1 MVGRREDEDRR
12 DGTALD
18 SLPRWLRDLI
28 EYNDELAGRDN
39 GRMQR
44 FLLSEDR
51 ESRKT
56 GEKKQQRR
64 FDELLR
70 LLQNPLYAKLYYQAV
85 ETIERVDVAANRVRR
100 KLERESEA
108 AADQLSRLRA
118 SAAELPDG
126 RKVFRAKDG
135 RLVAEDGTDVTGRK
149 EHITGLSP
157 DTASW
162 EEFEDTQKRL
172 DETRRQLGEV
182 DTYMREVIE
191 PARERLRDP
200 ENPMTPDEL
209 REFQTKA
216 MDAAPSFLRSELDNL
231 RTEENKVATA
241 SPSAADGYVGPAG
254 LNAPDLFAQFEAA
267 NPGSSSDAF
276 APPEPSPCETRPSQQ
291 PTSGSTP
298 PKVS

>member
-1 MVGRREDEDRR
+1 M
-12 DGTALD
+12 ALD

-51 ESRKT
+51 ESRRT

-85 ETIERVDVAANRVRR
+85 ETIDRVDVATDRVRR
-100 KLERESEA
+100 KLEREHEA
-108 AADQLSRLRA
+108 AADHLSRLRA
-118 SAAELPDG
+118 GAAELPDG

-135 RLVAEDGTDVTGRK
+135 RLVAEDGTDVTDRK

-162 EEFEDTQKRL
+162 ENFRAAQEHL
-172 DETRRQLGEV
+172 DEIRRQQREI
-182 DTYMREVIE
+182 DNYMREVIE

-216 MDAAPSFLRSELDNL
+216 MDAAPTHLRSELDNL
-231 RTEENKVATA
+231 RTEENKITTA

-267 NPGSSSDAF
+267 NPASNSDAL
-276 APPEPSPCETRPSQQ
+276 APPAAEPAKPREPYGSQATKL
-291 PTSGSTP
+291 PATA
-298 PKVS
+298 PKVI